1 MVGGLIRWIFRAWT
15 VSWLVQIVVSSLS
28 SPSLPFWFVLT
39 TIHVSHMWTTTVPSL
54 PKKWPEE
61 TDCSGVF
68 FLPWKKSKCT
78 LSLLVHIL
86 GVIFILSCLSQTQ
99 RADLRDADSTPL
111 RGLPVV
117 SRSLHQQHSQ
127 EDDHDDDGQR
137 TIMFINVN
145 VDVLLLRRIRPASKW
160 TLGTA
165 FYLWP

>member
-1 MVGGLIRWIFRAWT
+1 MNFQSLDGIMAGPDSGLVIVLTIIAF
-15 VSWLVQIVVSSLS
+15 LVRVNNYSCQSYVDDHSPLS
-28 SPSLPFWFVLT
+28 SHTKNDQERRIVLE
-39 TIHVSHMWTTTVPSL
+39 L
-54 PKKWPEE
+54 
-61 TDCSGVF
+61 F
-68 FLPWKKSKCT
+68 FLPWKKSKCA

-86 GVIFILSCLSQTQ
+86 GVIFILSCLPQTP

>member
-61 TDCSGVF
+61 SSGVF

-86 GVIFILSCLSQTQ
+86 GVIFILSCLPQTP

-160 TLGTA
+160 TPGTA

>member
-1 MVGGLIRWIFRAWT
+1 MNFQSLDGIMAGPDSGLVIVLTIIAF
-15 VSWLVQIVVSSLS
+15 LVRVNNYSCQSYVDDHSPLS
-28 SPSLPFWFVLT
+28 SHPKNDQERRIVLE
-39 TIHVSHMWTTTVPSL
+39 L
-54 PKKWPEE
+54 
-61 TDCSGVF
+61 F

-86 GVIFILSCLSQTQ
+86 GVIFILSCLSQTR

-160 TLGTA
+160 TPGTA